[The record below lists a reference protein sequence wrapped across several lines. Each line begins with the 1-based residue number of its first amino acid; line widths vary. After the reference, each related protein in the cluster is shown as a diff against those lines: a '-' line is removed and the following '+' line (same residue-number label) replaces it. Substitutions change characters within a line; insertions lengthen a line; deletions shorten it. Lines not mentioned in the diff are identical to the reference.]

1 MNSFVVQSNRF
12 YIFHSNS
19 LIQFLKLLGLK
30 QLLIT
35 LKLVIP
41 LEGDVV
47 GYRGDQRPK
56 DFMFSGTK
64 ADLFLQTRTM
74 INRQRRHKSTSY
86 KPGVYKLTSSL
97 TVSKFGRVRYVIV
110 KVVLLLR

>member
-1 MNSFVVQSNRF
+1 M
-12 YIFHSNS
+12 
-19 LIQFLKLLGLK
+19 LIRFLKISGLK
-30 QLLIT
+30 ELLIT

-47 GYRGDQRPK
+47 GYFGDQGPK

-64 ADLFLQTRTM
+64 ADLTLQTRAM
-74 INRQRRHKSTSY
+74 INRQRGRSKSTSY

-97 TVSKFGRVRYVIV
+97 TVSKFGRVR
-110 KVVLLLR
+110 

>member
-1 MNSFVVQSNRF
+1 MKELE
-12 YIFHSNS
+12 IA
-19 LIQFLKLLGLK
+19 
-30 QLLIT
+30 

-47 GYRGDQRPK
+47 GYLRQGPK

-64 ADLFLQTRTM
+64 ADLSLQTRAM
-74 INRQRRHKSTSY
+74 INRQRGRHKSTSY

-97 TVSKFGRVRYVIV
+97 MVTKFGKVGYVLI
-110 KVVLLLR
+110 